1 MTGSG
6 APGHKHDRR
15 TAVQPPG
22 TPGRVVTAMSIL
34 TIAVAWNERLL
45 RGMSTR
51 SRGRGRASGVG
62 SVNGPSRN
70 GDGVSGKRRK
80 RPSAA
85 LHPL

>member
-45 RGMSTR
+45 RVKSHYLDE
-51 SRGRGRASGVG
+51 SEQSYF
-62 SVNGPSRN
+62 S
-70 GDGVSGKRRK
+70 
-80 RPSAA
+80 
-85 LHPL
+85 